1 MKFTG
6 RQLKDLGV
14 PPDRIKYFVDKEY
27 DSAEGLMRAVAEFRV
42 TPPKSDAEKEID
54 RIIRDDPDC
63 AFQVL
68 WELQGFPWST
78 QSNSTTPSRRE
89 LRQWLDDGA
98 VRINGKFPKA
108 HEHVEFPITD
118 LVYFPGAKRQTTLA

>member
-27 DSAEGLMRAVAEFRV
+27 DSSEALLRAVSEFRV
-42 TPPKSDAEKEID
+42 TPPKSDEEKEID
-54 RIIRDDPDC
+54 RVIREDPDC

-68 WELQGFPWST
+68 WELQVFPWSP
-78 QSNSTTPSRRE
+78 QANSTSPSKRE
-89 LRQWLDDGA
+89 ARQWLDDGA

-108 HEHVEFPITD
+108 HEYVEFPITD
-118 LVYFPGAKRQTTLA
+118 LVFFPGAKRQTTIV